1 MATASACIPEAA
13 RGTHAFTVAGYR
25 LHKGLSV
32 GKFIRS
38 TIFSV
43 GGYDW
48 CIRYYPDRYTS
59 DTKRYVAV
67 YVELQSKKSVVRALY
82 DLKLTNQATGMPSL
96 ITSRPSSLP
105 AFNSYSW
112 NRHVRGS
119 YNFMKRDLLEASQYL
134 HDDCLI
140 IHCDIT
146 VLLNK
151 IPAVATPNAKT
162 PPEIPVPP
170 SDLSNNLAELLEG
183 KKGADVVIK
192 VGRETFYAHKI
203 VLAMRSPV
211 FDAELYGPMWDD
223 EKQCLQIAGMKP
235 AVFRALLHLLVMDDD
250 NNKVIRHLLVAAD
263 SWSCSTIIVFAYFN
277 DLGIFSWSCS
287 TTIRVHGPPFPKEK
301 KIPTCPTTATIR
313 RTSGD
318 RSPYP
323 SGTSIILT
331 SDIACPPCFAPD

>member
-1 MATASACIPEAA
+1 MAALQRPSTATATSSACIPETA
-13 RGTHAFTVAGYR
+13 RGTHTFTVAGYR
-25 LHKGLSV
+25 LHKGL
-32 GKFIRS
+32 GAGNFIRS
-38 TIFSV
+38 STFTV

-48 CIRYYPDRYTS
+48 CIRYYPDGYTS

-96 ITSRPSSLP
+96 IASRPSPLP
-105 AFNSYSW
+105 AFGSKW
-112 NRHVRGS
+112 NRHVRGF
-119 YNFMKRDLLEASQYL
+119 YNFMKRDLLEASPYL

-162 PPEIPVPP
+162 PPEILVPP
-170 SDLSNNLAELLEG
+170 SDLSNNLAKLLEG

-211 FDAELYGPMWDD
+211 FDAELYGPMWDE
-223 EKQCLQIAGMKP
+223 EKQCLQIADMKP
-235 AVFRALLHLLVMDDD
+235 AVFRALLHFIYTDSLPAMHD
-250 NNKVIRHLLVAAD
+250 NKVIRHLLVAAD
-263 SWSCSTIIVFAYFN
+263 RYAMGRMKLMCESILCKSLDAKSVVATLALADQHHCTKLREACIDYIKLFN
-277 DLGIFSWSCS
+277 
-287 TTIRVHGPPFPKEK
+287 
-301 KIPTCPTTATIR
+301 
-313 RTSGD
+313 
-318 RSPYP
+318 
-323 SGTSIILT
+323 
-331 SDIACPPCFAPD
+331 